1 MSGLGFTEWSPGLS
15 QAPLLPA
22 CPTGASEE
30 ALGWAVIN
38 LQTFQ
43 GFRQK
48 IQDNMKKTKSALCQ
62 SPCRLSSPA
71 SV

>member
-22 CPTGASEE
+22 CPTGA
-30 ALGWAVIN
+30 LGWAVID
-38 LQTFQ
+38 LQTFE
-43 GFRQK
+43 GSRQK
-48 IQDNMKKTKSALCQ
+48 VQDNVKKPKSALCQ